1 METNDTIA
9 TLAEILGMEPA
20 MLRRAVEAAR
30 ARNDEAGLS
39 ALMMR
44 AADAKMAA
52 GLTDNIRRT
61 VRGEQAGAFSVA
73 ICMEWN
79 ALYEQALTAT
89 ETALSEVTHQRDVFR
104 SCLRRAA
111 ESVSAHPLSGSES
124 ADALVDM
131 VQRALAEERAKREEA
146 EVFEALHSDAI
157 RLLREANATIDAAWQ
172 ATGVASTV
180 RGLTTL
186 DDVVSAH
193 RQSLIEQRDRADR
206 AEKELREANNTRGL
220 KWALTTAEATVVELK
235 HQRDVLRARAEAA
248 EEKAARLEKNAQDV
262 KYWEQR
268 AWGESQTSSE
278 RLRRAEAAE
287 AKLAELLDA
296 TKADAW
302 GYATRAQERADR
314 AEAALATAR
323 SEALREAAGVP
334 SQVIAELRHRGLL
347 TAGDESVARSIES
360 GILALIGAS
369 ESGPARVAETIFT
382 CRTCGASTKGWS
394 DGRFAATGWR
404 RLDHIDGPNAI
415 CPACVADPTAL
426 DCLRDEYPRVALAS
440 ESGEGGSDGQP

>member
-111 ESVSAHPLSGSES
+111 ESVSAHPLSGAES
-124 ADALVDM
+124 ADS
-131 VQRALAEERAKREEA
+131 LAEFVVQEVSGLRDETLRA
-146 EVFEALHSDAI
+146 VQDVI
-157 RLLREANATIDAAWQ
+157 LLRDKAINERDA
-172 ATGVASTV
+172 
-180 RGLTTL
+180 
-186 DDVVSAH
+186 
-193 RQSLIEQRDRADR
+193 
-206 AEKELREANNTRGL
+206 
-220 KWALTTAEATVVELK
+220 
-235 HQRDVLRARAEAA
+235 
-248 EEKAARLEKNAQDV
+248 
-262 KYWEQR
+262 
-268 AWGESQTSSE
+268 E
-278 RLRRAEAAE
+278 R
-287 AKLAELLDA
+287 
-296 TKADAW
+296 T
-302 GYATRAQERADR
+302 RADR

-369 ESGPARVAETIFT
+369 ESESGPPRRAETIFG

-415 CPACVADPTAL
+415 CLTCAADPTAL

-440 ESGEGGSDGQP
+440 ESGEGK

>member
-146 EVFEALHSDAI
+146 EVFEAL
-157 RLLREANATIDAAWQ
+157 
-172 ATGVASTV
+172 
-180 RGLTTL
+180 
-186 DDVVSAH
+186 VSAH

-220 KWALTTAEATVVELK
+220 KWALTTAEATVVEFK

-314 AEAALATAR
+314 AEAALGTAR

-369 ESGPARVAETIFT
+369 ESG
-382 CRTCGASTKGWS
+382 
-394 DGRFAATGWR
+394 
-404 RLDHIDGPNAI
+404 
-415 CPACVADPTAL
+415 
-426 DCLRDEYPRVALAS
+426 
-440 ESGEGGSDGQP
+440 EGS